1 MKMNNFI
8 LVNKTFTEIS
18 EESAEHGDFSDSGFL
33 SENESVTFREL
44 VELMSEFRQPS
55 QSPNDGN
62 VHVWLSTGY
71 QTNFA
76 TGDEREECLHFSREN
91 SPNTVKYWK
100 LAMKFAGLL

>member
-1 MKMNNFI
+1 MNNFI

-55 QSPNDGN
+55 QSPNDGSTR
-62 VHVWLSTGY
+62 VSLSTGY
-71 QTNFA
+71 DMDYM
-76 TGDEREECLHFSREN
+76 TGDSREESLHYSEDN
-91 SPNTVKYWK
+91 SSNAAKYWK
-100 LAMKFAGLL
+100 LAMKFAGIL